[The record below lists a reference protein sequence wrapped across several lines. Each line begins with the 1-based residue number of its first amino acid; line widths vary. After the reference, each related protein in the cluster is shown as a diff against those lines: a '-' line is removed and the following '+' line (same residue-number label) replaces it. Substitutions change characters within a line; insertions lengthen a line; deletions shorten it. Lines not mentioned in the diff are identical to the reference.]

1 MPTVDYQLATT
12 VLQDLVRIPSVN
24 PDLVTGA
31 DGETKIANYIAD
43 TLDGWGLE
51 VQVREIAEG
60 RPNVIATLKGTGGGQ
75 TLLFNGHMDTVGV
88 EGMAEP
94 YSGEVRDGRLYGR
107 GAIDM
112 KGSLAATMAAT
123 KGLID
128 SGMTLRGSVIFT
140 YVADEE
146 YASIGTSAIADDIRQ
161 GRLRRP
167 DGAVN
172 TEATGLRVGVGHKGF
187 TWLEVVTEGKAAHGS
202 RPDLGVDAI
211 AQMGKLL
218 VEVDRLQG
226 QLAAGAQHHPLLGA
240 GSVHASLINGGRE
253 MSSYPGRCTL
263 KLERRTVP
271 PETADSVSEELE
283 KIISRLSTEDPAFH
297 ASSRVM
303 FVRNP
308 WQADPRSKIVK
319 TTAAAI
325 EAVTGVPST
334 TMTQTGWLDS
344 ALLGDV
350 GIPTVICGPSGEGL
364 HAEVESIDV
373 TSLGPCAEIYEEI
386 IRRFCA

>member
-1 MPTVDYQLATT
+1 MQTVDYQLATT

-24 PDLVTGA
+24 PDLVPDA
-31 DGETKIANYIAD
+31 DGEAKIANYIAD
-43 TLDGWGLE
+43 TLAGWGLE

-60 RPNVIATLKGTGGGQ
+60 RLNVIATLEGAGAGR

-123 KGLID
+123 KSLID
-128 SGMTLRGSVIFT
+128 SGITLRGSVIFT

-172 TEATGLRVGVGHKGF
+172 TEATGLRVGIGHKGF

-218 VEVDRLQG
+218 VEVDRLQE
-226 QLAAGAQHHPLLGA
+226 QLAAGDQHSLLGA
-240 GSVHASLINGGRE
+240 GSVHASLVNGGRE
-253 MSSYPGRCTL
+253 MSSYPARCTL

-271 PETADSVSEELE
+271 SETADSVAEELE

-303 FVRNP
+303 LVRNP
-308 WQADPRSKIVK
+308 WQADPRSQIVK

-325 EAVTGVPST
+325 EAVTGAPSA

-373 TSLGPCAEIYEEI
+373 TSLGTCTEIYAEI

>member
-1 MPTVDYQLATT
+1 MQTVDYQLATT

-24 PDLVTGA
+24 PDLVPDA
-31 DGETKIANYIAD
+31 DGEAKIANYIAD
-43 TLDGWGLE
+43 TLAGWGLE

-60 RPNVIATLKGTGGGQ
+60 RLNVIATLEGAGAGR

-123 KGLID
+123 KSLID
-128 SGMTLRGSVIFT
+128 SGITLRGSVIFT

-172 TEATGLRVGVGHKGF
+172 TEATGLRVGIGHKGF

-218 VEVDRLQG
+218 VEVDRLQE
-226 QLAAGAQHHPLLGA
+226 QLAAGDQHSLLGA
-240 GSVHASLINGGRE
+240 GSVHASLVNGGRE
-253 MSSYPGRCTL
+253 MSSYPARCTL
-263 KLERRTVP
+263 RLERRTVP
-271 PETADSVSEELE
+271 SESADSVAEEIE
-283 KIISRLSTEDPAFH
+283 EIISRLSTEDPAFH

-303 FVRNP
+303 LVRNP
-308 WQADPRSKIVK
+308 WQADPRSQIVK

-325 EAVTGVPST
+325 EAVTGAPSA

-373 TSLGPCAEIYEEI
+373 TSLGTCTEIYAEI

>member
-24 PDLVTGA
+24 PDLVPGA
-31 DGETKIANYIAD
+31 DGEAKIANYIAD

-60 RPNVIATLKGTGGGQ
+60 RPNVIATLEGTGGGQ

-128 SGMTLRGSVIFT
+128 SGITLRGSVIFT

-172 TEATGLRVGVGHKGF
+172 TEATGLRVGIGHKGF

-218 VEVDRLQG
+218 VKVDRLQE
-226 QLAAGAQHHPLLGA
+226 QLAAGVQHPLLGA
-240 GSVHASLINGGRE
+240 GSVHASLVNGGRE

-271 PETADSVSEELE
+271 PETADSVGEELE
-283 KIISRLSTEDPAFH
+283 KIISRLSTEDPAFQ

-325 EAVTGVPST
+325 ETVTGAPST

-350 GIPTVICGPSGEGL
+350 GVPTVICGPSGEGL

-373 TSLGPCAEIYEEI
+373 TSLGTCAEIYEEI

>member
-31 DGETKIANYIAD
+31 DGEAKIASYIAD

-51 VQVREIAEG
+51 VQVREITEG

-128 SGMTLRGSVIFT
+128 SGITLRGSVIFT

-226 QLAAGAQHHPLLGA
+226 QLAAGAQHPLLGA
-240 GSVHASLINGGRE
+240 GSVHASLVNGGRE

-271 PETADSVSEELE
+271 PETADSVAEELE
-283 KIISRLSTEDPAFH
+283 KIISRLSIEDPGFH

-308 WQADPRSKIVK
+308 WQADPRSQIVK

-325 EAVTGVPST
+325 EAVTGTPST

-373 TSLGPCAEIYEEI
+373 TSLGTCAEIYEEI

>member
-1 MPTVDYQLATT
+1 MQTVDYQLATT

-24 PDLVTGA
+24 PDLVPDA
-31 DGETKIANYIAD
+31 DGEAKIANYIAD
-43 TLDGWGLE
+43 TLAGWGLE

-60 RPNVIATLKGTGGGQ
+60 RLNVIATLEGAGAGR

-123 KGLID
+123 KSLID
-128 SGMTLRGSVIFT
+128 SGITLRGSVIFT

-172 TEATGLRVGVGHKGF
+172 TEATGLRVGIGHKGF

-218 VEVDRLQG
+218 VEVDRLQE
-226 QLAAGAQHHPLLGA
+226 QLAAGDQHSLLGA
-240 GSVHASLINGGRE
+240 GSVHASLVNGGRE
-253 MSSYPGRCTL
+253 MSSYPARCTL

-271 PETADSVSEELE
+271 SETADSVAEEIE
-283 KIISRLSTEDPAFH
+283 KIISRLSTEDSAFH

-303 FVRNP
+303 LVRNP
-308 WQADPRSKIVK
+308 WQADPRSQIVK

-325 EAVTGVPST
+325 EAVTGAPSA

-364 HAEVESIDV
+364 PAEVESIDV
-373 TSLGPCAEIYEEI
+373 TSLGTCTEIYAEI

>member
-1 MPTVDYQLATT
+1 MQTVDYQLATT

-24 PDLVTGA
+24 PDLVPDA
-31 DGETKIANYIAD
+31 DGEAKIANYIAD
-43 TLDGWGLE
+43 TLAGWGLE

-60 RPNVIATLKGTGGGQ
+60 RLNVIATLEGAGAGR

-123 KGLID
+123 KSLID
-128 SGMTLRGSVIFT
+128 SGITLRGSVIFT

-172 TEATGLRVGVGHKGF
+172 TEATGLRVGIGHKGF

-218 VEVDRLQG
+218 VEVDRLQE
-226 QLAAGAQHHPLLGA
+226 QLAAGDPHPLLGA
-240 GSVHASLINGGRE
+240 GSVHASLVNGGRE
-253 MSSYPGRCTL
+253 MSSYPARCTL

-271 PETADSVSEELE
+271 SETADSVAEELE

-303 FVRNP
+303 LVRNP
-308 WQADPRSKIVK
+308 WQADPRSQIVK

-325 EAVTGVPST
+325 EAVTGAPSA

-373 TSLGPCAEIYEEI
+373 TSLGTCTEIYAEI

>member
-1 MPTVDYQLATT
+1 MQTVDYQLATT

-24 PDLVTGA
+24 PDLVPDA
-31 DGETKIANYIAD
+31 DGEAKIANYIAD
-43 TLDGWGLE
+43 TLAGWGLE

-60 RPNVIATLKGTGGGQ
+60 RLNVIATLEGAGAGR

-112 KGSLAATMAAT
+112 KRSLAATMAAT
-123 KGLID
+123 KSLID
-128 SGMTLRGSVIFT
+128 SGITLRGSVIFT

-172 TEATGLRVGVGHKGF
+172 TEATGLRVGIGHKGF

-218 VEVDRLQG
+218 VEVDRLQE
-226 QLAAGAQHHPLLGA
+226 QLAAGA
-240 GSVHASLINGGRE
+240 GSVHASLVNGGRE
-253 MSSYPGRCTL
+253 MSSYPARCTL

-271 PETADSVSEELE
+271 SETADSVAEEIE
-283 KIISRLSTEDPAFH
+283 KIISRLSTVDSAFH

-303 FVRNP
+303 LVRNP
-308 WQADPRSKIVK
+308 WQADPRSQIVK

-325 EAVTGVPST
+325 EAVTGAPSA

-373 TSLGPCAEIYEEI
+373 TSLGTCTEIYAEI

>member
-1 MPTVDYQLATT
+1 MQTVDYQLATT

-24 PDLVTGA
+24 PDLVPDA
-31 DGETKIANYIAD
+31 DGEAKIANYIAD
-43 TLDGWGLE
+43 TLAGWGLE

-60 RPNVIATLKGTGGGQ
+60 RLNVIATLEGAGAGR

-88 EGMAEP
+88 EGRAEP

-123 KGLID
+123 KSLID
-128 SGMTLRGSVIFT
+128 SGITLRGSVIFT

-172 TEATGLRVGVGHKGF
+172 TEATGLRVGIGHKGF

-218 VEVDRLQG
+218 VEVDRLQE
-226 QLAAGAQHHPLLGA
+226 QLAAGDQHSLLGA
-240 GSVHASLINGGRE
+240 GSVHASLVNGGRE
-253 MSSYPGRCTL
+253 MSSYPARCTL

-271 PETADSVSEELE
+271 SETADSVAEEIE

-303 FVRNP
+303 LVRNP
-308 WQADPRSKIVK
+308 WQADPRSQIVK

-325 EAVTGVPST
+325 EAVTGAPSA

-373 TSLGPCAEIYEEI
+373 TSLGTCTEIYAEI

>member
-1 MPTVDYQLATT
+1 MQSVDYQLATT

-24 PDLVTGA
+24 PDLVPDA
-31 DGETKIANYIAD
+31 DGEAKIANYIAD

-60 RPNVIATLKGTGGGQ
+60 RLNVIATLEGAGTGR

-123 KGLID
+123 KSLID
-128 SGMTLRGSVIFT
+128 SGITLRGSVIFT

-172 TEATGLRVGVGHKGF
+172 TEATGLRVGIGHKGF

-218 VEVDRLQG
+218 VEVDRLQE
-226 QLAAGAQHHPLLGA
+226 QLAAGDQHSLLGA
-240 GSVHASLINGGRE
+240 GSVHASLVNGGRE
-253 MSSYPGRCTL
+253 MSSYPARCTL
-263 KLERRTVP
+263 RLERRTVP
-271 PETADSVSEELE
+271 SESADSVAEEIE
-283 KIISRLSTEDPAFH
+283 EIISRLSTEDPAFH

-303 FVRNP
+303 LVRNP
-308 WQADPRSKIVK
+308 WQADPRSQIVK

-325 EAVTGVPST
+325 EAVTGAPSA

-364 HAEVESIDV
+364 HSEVESIDV
-373 TSLGPCAEIYEEI
+373 TSLGTCTEIYAEI

>member
-1 MPTVDYQLATT
+1 MQTVDYQLATT

-24 PDLVTGA
+24 PDLVPDA
-31 DGETKIANYIAD
+31 DGEAKIANYIAD
-43 TLDGWGLE
+43 TLAGWGLE

-60 RPNVIATLKGTGGGQ
+60 RLNVIATLEGAGAGR

-123 KGLID
+123 KSLID
-128 SGMTLRGSVIFT
+128 SGITLRGSVIFT

-172 TEATGLRVGVGHKGF
+172 TEATGLRVGIGHKGF

-218 VEVDRLQG
+218 VEVDRLQE
-226 QLAAGAQHHPLLGA
+226 QLAAGDPHPLLGA
-240 GSVHASLINGGRE
+240 GSVHASLVNGGRE
-253 MSSYPGRCTL
+253 MSSYPARCTL

-271 PETADSVSEELE
+271 SETADSVAEELE
-283 KIISRLSTEDPAFH
+283 KIISRLSTEDSAFH

-303 FVRNP
+303 LVRNP
-308 WQADPRSKIVK
+308 WQADPRSQIVK

-325 EAVTGVPST
+325 EAVTGAPSA

-373 TSLGPCAEIYEEI
+373 TSLGTCTEIYAEI

>member
-1 MPTVDYQLATT
+1 MQTVDYQLATT

-24 PDLVTGA
+24 PDLVPAA
-31 DGETKIANYIAD
+31 DGEAKIANYIAD
-43 TLDGWGLE
+43 TLAGWGLE

-60 RPNVIATLKGTGGGQ
+60 RLNVIATLEGAGAGR

-123 KGLID
+123 KSLID
-128 SGMTLRGSVIFT
+128 SGITLRGSVIFT

-161 GRLRRP
+161 GRLRCP

-172 TEATGLRVGVGHKGF
+172 TEATGLRVGIGHKGF

-218 VEVDRLQG
+218 VEVDRLQE
-226 QLAAGAQHHPLLGA
+226 QLAAGDQHPLLGA
-240 GSVHASLINGGRE
+240 GSVHASLVNGGRE
-253 MSSYPGRCTL
+253 MSSYPARCTL
-263 KLERRTVP
+263 RLERRTVP
-271 PETADSVSEELE
+271 PETADSVVEEIE

-303 FVRNP
+303 LVRNP
-308 WQADPRSKIVK
+308 WQADPRSQIVK

-325 EAVTGVPST
+325 EAVTGAPSA

-373 TSLGPCAEIYEEI
+373 TSLGTCTEIYAEI

>member
-1 MPTVDYQLATT
+1 MQTVDYQLATT

-24 PDLVTGA
+24 PDLVPDA
-31 DGETKIANYIAD
+31 DGEAKIANYIAD
-43 TLDGWGLE
+43 TLAGWGLE

-60 RPNVIATLKGTGGGQ
+60 RLNVIATLEGAGTGR

-123 KGLID
+123 KSLID
-128 SGMTLRGSVIFT
+128 SGITLRGSVIFT

-172 TEATGLRVGVGHKGF
+172 TEATGLRVGIGHKGF

-218 VEVDRLQG
+218 VEVDRLQE
-226 QLAAGAQHHPLLGA
+226 QLAAGDQHSLLGA
-240 GSVHASLINGGRE
+240 GSVHASLVNGGRE
-253 MSSYPGRCTL
+253 MSSYPARCTL
-263 KLERRTVP
+263 RLERRTVP
-271 PETADSVSEELE
+271 SESADSVAEEIE
-283 KIISRLSTEDPAFH
+283 EIISRLSTEDPAFH

-303 FVRNP
+303 LVRNP
-308 WQADPRSKIVK
+308 WQADPRSQIVK

-325 EAVTGVPST
+325 EAVTGAPSA

-373 TSLGPCAEIYEEI
+373 TSLGTCTEIYAEI

>member
-1 MPTVDYQLATT
+1 MQTVDYQLATT

-24 PDLVTGA
+24 PDLVPDA
-31 DGETKIANYIAD
+31 DGEAKIANYIAD
-43 TLDGWGLE
+43 TLAGWGLE

-60 RPNVIATLKGTGGGQ
+60 RLNVIATLEGAGAGR

-123 KGLID
+123 KNLID
-128 SGMTLRGSVIFT
+128 SGITLRGSVIFT

-172 TEATGLRVGVGHKGF
+172 TEATGLRVGIGHKGF

-218 VEVDRLQG
+218 VEVDRLQE
-226 QLAAGAQHHPLLGA
+226 QLAAGDQHSLLGA
-240 GSVHASLINGGRE
+240 GSVHASLVNGGRE
-253 MSSYPGRCTL
+253 MSSYPARCTL
-263 KLERRTVP
+263 RLERRTVP
-271 PETADSVSEELE
+271 SESADSVAEEIE
-283 KIISRLSTEDPAFH
+283 EIISRLSTEDPAFH

-303 FVRNP
+303 LVRNP
-308 WQADPRSKIVK
+308 WQADPRSQIVK

-325 EAVTGVPST
+325 EAVTGAPSA

-373 TSLGPCAEIYEEI
+373 TSLGTCTEIYAEI

>member
-1 MPTVDYQLATT
+1 MQTVDYQLATT

-24 PDLVTGA
+24 PDLVPDA
-31 DGETKIANYIAD
+31 DGEAKIANYIAD
-43 TLDGWGLE
+43 TLAGWGLE

-60 RPNVIATLKGTGGGQ
+60 RLNVIATLEGAGAGR

-123 KGLID
+123 KSLID
-128 SGMTLRGSVIFT
+128 SGITLRGSVIFT

-172 TEATGLRVGVGHKGF
+172 TEATGLRVGIGHKGF

-218 VEVDRLQG
+218 VEVDRLQE
-226 QLAAGAQHHPLLGA
+226 QLAAGDQHSLLGA
-240 GSVHASLINGGRE
+240 GSVHASLVNGGRE
-253 MSSYPGRCTL
+253 MSSYPARCTL

-271 PETADSVSEELE
+271 SETADSVAEEIE
-283 KIISRLSTEDPAFH
+283 KIISRLSTEDSAFH

-303 FVRNP
+303 LVRNP
-308 WQADPRSKIVK
+308 WQADPRSQIVK

-325 EAVTGVPST
+325 EAVTGAPSA

-364 HAEVESIDV
+364 HAEVESIDG
-373 TSLGPCAEIYEEI
+373 TSLGTCTEIYAEI

>member
-1 MPTVDYQLATT
+1 MQTVDYQLATT
-12 VLQDLVRIPSVN
+12 VLQDLVLIPSVN
-24 PDLVTGA
+24 PDLVPDA
-31 DGETKIANYIAD
+31 DGEAKIANYIAD
-43 TLDGWGLE
+43 TLAGWGLE

-60 RPNVIATLKGTGGGQ
+60 RLNVIATLEGAGAGR

-123 KGLID
+123 KSLID
-128 SGMTLRGSVIFT
+128 SGITLRGSVIFT

-172 TEATGLRVGVGHKGF
+172 TEATGLRVGIGHKGF

-218 VEVDRLQG
+218 VEVDRLQE
-226 QLAAGAQHHPLLGA
+226 QLAAGDQHSLLGA
-240 GSVHASLINGGRE
+240 GSVHASLVNGGRE
-253 MSSYPGRCTL
+253 MSSYPARCTL

-271 PETADSVSEELE
+271 SETADSVAEEIE
-283 KIISRLSTEDPAFH
+283 KIISRLSTVDSAFH

-303 FVRNP
+303 LVRNP
-308 WQADPRSKIVK
+308 WQADPRSQIVK

-325 EAVTGVPST
+325 EAVTGAPSAP
-334 TMTQTGWLDS
+334 MTQTGWLDS

-373 TSLGPCAEIYEEI
+373 TSLGTCTEIYAEI

>member
-1 MPTVDYQLATT
+1 MQTVDYQLATT

-24 PDLVTGA
+24 PDLVPDA
-31 DGETKIANYIAD
+31 DGEAKIANYIAD
-43 TLDGWGLE
+43 TLAGWGLE

-60 RPNVIATLKGTGGGQ
+60 RLNVIATLEGAGAGR

-123 KGLID
+123 KSLID
-128 SGMTLRGSVIFT
+128 SGITLRGSVIFT

-172 TEATGLRVGVGHKGF
+172 TEATGLRVGIGHKGF

-218 VEVDRLQG
+218 VEVDRLQE
-226 QLAAGAQHHPLLGA
+226 QLAAGDQHSLLGA
-240 GSVHASLINGGRE
+240 GSVHASLVNGGRE
-253 MSSYPGRCTL
+253 MSSYPARCTL

-271 PETADSVSEELE
+271 SETADSVAEEIE
-283 KIISRLSTEDPAFH
+283 KIISRLSTEDSAFH

-303 FVRNP
+303 LVRNP
-308 WQADPRSKIVK
+308 WQADPRSQIVK
-319 TTAAAI
+319 TTAEAI
-325 EAVTGVPST
+325 EAVTGAPSA
-334 TMTQTGWLDS
+334 TMTQAGWLDS

-373 TSLGPCAEIYEEI
+373 TSLGTCTEIYAEI

>member
-1 MPTVDYQLATT
+1 MQTVDYQLATT

-24 PDLVTGA
+24 PDLVPDA
-31 DGETKIANYIAD
+31 DGEAKIANYIAD
-43 TLDGWGLE
+43 TLAGWGLE

-60 RPNVIATLKGTGGGQ
+60 RLNVIATLEGAGAGR

-123 KGLID
+123 KSLID
-128 SGMTLRGSVIFT
+128 SGITLRGSVIFT

-146 YASIGTSAIADDIRQ
+146 YASIGTSAIAYDIRQ
-161 GRLRRP
+161 GRLRGP

-172 TEATGLRVGVGHKGF
+172 TEATGLRVGIGHKGF

-218 VEVDRLQG
+218 VEVDRLQE
-226 QLAAGAQHHPLLGA
+226 QLAAGDQHSLLGA
-240 GSVHASLINGGRE
+240 GSVHASLVNGGRE
-253 MSSYPGRCTL
+253 MSSYPARCTL

-271 PETADSVSEELE
+271 SETADSVAEEIE
-283 KIISRLSTEDPAFH
+283 KIISRLSTEDSAFH

-303 FVRNP
+303 LVRNP
-308 WQADPRSKIVK
+308 WQADPRSQIVK

-325 EAVTGVPST
+325 EAVTGAPSA

-373 TSLGPCAEIYEEI
+373 TSLGTCTEIYAEI

>member
-1 MPTVDYQLATT
+1 MQTVDYQLATT

-24 PDLVTGA
+24 PDLVPDA
-31 DGETKIANYIAD
+31 DGEAKIANYIAD

-60 RPNVIATLKGTGGGQ
+60 RLNVIATLEGAGAGR

-123 KGLID
+123 KNLID
-128 SGMTLRGSVIFT
+128 SGITLRGSVIFT

-172 TEATGLRVGVGHKGF
+172 TEATGLRVGIGHKGF

-218 VEVDRLQG
+218 VEVDRLQE
-226 QLAAGAQHHPLLGA
+226 QLAAGDQHSLLGA
-240 GSVHASLINGGRE
+240 GSVHASLVNGGRE
-253 MSSYPGRCTL
+253 MSSYPARCTL
-263 KLERRTVP
+263 RLERRTVP
-271 PETADSVSEELE
+271 SESADSVAEEIE
-283 KIISRLSTEDPAFH
+283 EIISRLSTEDPAFH

-303 FVRNP
+303 LVRNP
-308 WQADPRSKIVK
+308 WQADPRSQIVK

-325 EAVTGVPST
+325 EAVTGAPSA

-373 TSLGPCAEIYEEI
+373 TSLGTCTEIYAEI

>member
-1 MPTVDYQLATT
+1 MQTVDYQLATT

-24 PDLVTGA
+24 PDLVPDA
-31 DGETKIANYIAD
+31 DGEAKIANYIAD

-60 RPNVIATLKGTGGGQ
+60 RLNVIATLEGAGAGR

-123 KGLID
+123 KNLID
-128 SGMTLRGSVIFT
+128 SGITLRGSVIFT

-172 TEATGLRVGVGHKGF
+172 TEATGLRVGIGHKGF

-218 VEVDRLQG
+218 VEVDRLQE
-226 QLAAGAQHHPLLGA
+226 QLAAGDQHSLLGA
-240 GSVHASLINGGRE
+240 GSVHASLVNGGRE
-253 MSSYPGRCTL
+253 MSSYPARCTL
-263 KLERRTVP
+263 RLERRTVP
-271 PETADSVSEELE
+271 SESADSVAEEIE
-283 KIISRLSTEDPAFH
+283 EIISRLSTEDPAFH

-303 FVRNP
+303 LVRNP
-308 WQADPRSKIVK
+308 WQADPRSQIVK

-325 EAVTGVPST
+325 EAVTGAPSA

-364 HAEVESIDV
+364 HSEVESIDV
-373 TSLGPCAEIYEEI
+373 TSLGTCTEIYAEI

>member
-1 MPTVDYQLATT
+1 MQTVDYQLATT

-24 PDLVTGA
+24 PDLVPDA
-31 DGETKIANYIAD
+31 DGEAKIANYIAD
-43 TLDGWGLE
+43 TLAGWGLE

-60 RPNVIATLKGTGGGQ
+60 RLNVIATLEGAGAGR

-123 KGLID
+123 KNLID
-128 SGMTLRGSVIFT
+128 SGITLRGSVIFT

-172 TEATGLRVGVGHKGF
+172 TEATGLRVGIGHKGF

-218 VEVDRLQG
+218 VEVDRLQE
-226 QLAAGAQHHPLLGA
+226 QLAAGDQHSLLGA
-240 GSVHASLINGGRE
+240 GSVHASLVNGGRE
-253 MSSYPGRCTL
+253 MSSYPARCTL

-271 PETADSVSEELE
+271 SETADSVAEEIE
-283 KIISRLSTEDPAFH
+283 KIISRLSTEDSAFH

-303 FVRNP
+303 LVRNP
-308 WQADPRSKIVK
+308 WQADPRSQIVK

-325 EAVTGVPST
+325 EAVTGAPSA

-373 TSLGPCAEIYEEI
+373 TSLGTCTEIYAEI

>member
-1 MPTVDYQLATT
+1 MQTVDYQLATT

-24 PDLVTGA
+24 PDLVPDA
-31 DGETKIANYIAD
+31 DGEAKIANYIAD
-43 TLDGWGLE
+43 TLAGWGLE

-60 RPNVIATLKGTGGGQ
+60 RLNVIATLEGAGAGR

-123 KGLID
+123 KSLID
-128 SGMTLRGSVIFT
+128 SGITLRGSVIFT

-218 VEVDRLQG
+218 VEVDRLQE
-226 QLAAGAQHHPLLGA
+226 QLAAGDQHSLLGA
-240 GSVHASLINGGRE
+240 GSVHASLVNGGRE

-271 PETADSVSEELE
+271 PETADSVAEELE
-283 KIISRLSTEDPAFH
+283 KIISRLSTEDPGFH

-308 WQADPRSKIVK
+308 WQADPRSQIVK

-325 EAVTGVPST
+325 EAVTGTPST

-373 TSLGPCAEIYEEI
+373 TSLGTCTEIYAEI